1 MRWGGRGVGRS
12 GELVL
17 AISLVYGGLTSRVAR
32 DMVMDWTQV

>member
-17 AISLVYGGLTSRVAR
+17 AISLVYRHLRRELRGT
-32 DMVMDWTQV
+32 

>member
-17 AISLVYGGLTSRVAR
+17 AISPVYGDSRR
-32 DMVMDWTQV
+32 ELRGT